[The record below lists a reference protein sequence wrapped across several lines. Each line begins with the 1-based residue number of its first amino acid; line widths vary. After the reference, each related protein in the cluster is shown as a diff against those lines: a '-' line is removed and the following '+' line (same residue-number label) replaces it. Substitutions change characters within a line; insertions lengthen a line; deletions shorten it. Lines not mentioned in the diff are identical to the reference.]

1 MDNISRYIDE
11 YLELERKTLE
21 AFDRD
26 GARAVLDAM
35 LEAHQS
41 EGTIYVCGNGGS
53 ATTASHMANDYN
65 KGVSEYVEKKF
76 RFYSLTD
83 NAATMMSIANDINY
97 DEIFRFQLQGRLRP
111 NDLVIGISGSGNS
124 KNVVNALSYAKEQ
137 GVKTVALCGYNGG
150 KMKEIADV
158 SFHVR
163 LNNIQ
168 IVEDMQM
175 ILNHLLMNVIQR
187 LWDIPGHNMG

>member
-53 ATTASHMANDYN
+53 ATTASHMATDYN

>member
-35 LEAHQS
+35 LEAHQN

>member
-158 SFHVR
+158 AFHVR

-175 ILNHLLMNVIQR
+175 ILNHLLMNVVQR
-187 LWDIPGHNMG
+187 LWDIPGHNMP

>member
-175 ILNHLLMNVIQR
+175 ILNHLLMNVVQR
-187 LWDIPGHNMG
+187 LWDIPGHNMP